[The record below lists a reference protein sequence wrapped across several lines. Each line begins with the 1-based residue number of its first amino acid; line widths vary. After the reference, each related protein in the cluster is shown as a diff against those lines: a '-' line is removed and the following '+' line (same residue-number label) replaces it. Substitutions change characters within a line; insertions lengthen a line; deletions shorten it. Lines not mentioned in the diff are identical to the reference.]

1 MPTVRVAATG
11 IVFLLFLISLFQ
23 FALACGAP
31 LGEFAMGGAFK
42 GTYPPAMRAAAMLQ
56 VIFYAAAGVIVL
68 SRAEVAFPKLRRPAN
83 WLMWPIVVLFGAA
96 AVLNLIS
103 PSVAERLLWTPV
115 AVVIL
120 LLGLRVAL
128 HPASRSPGPR

>member
-1 MPTVRVAATG
+1 
-11 IVFLLFLISLFQ
+11 
-23 FALACGAP
+23 
-31 LGEFAMGGAFK
+31 MGSAFK
-42 GTYPPAMRAAAMLQ
+42 GTYPPAMRVAAMLQ
-56 VIFYAAAGVIVL
+56 VIFYAATGVIVL
-68 SRAEVAFPKLRRPAN
+68 SRAEVAFAKLRRLAN
-83 WLMWPIVVLFGAA
+83 MLMWPIVVLFGVA